1 MPCTILAEMSTVCHH
16 LPPPF
21 LPAGFLQCHTEQAAS
36 AFQFFWGKF
45 IQIVENTG
53 NRVIFIKETHKGR
66 RLLPNPALS
75 GRCIEDFYPLVYFF
89 GGYVRGYLIC
99 FTKTCRENTIE
110 KTHLTP
116 LTERKTLKDN
126 TFCYYL
132 HDYG

>member
-53 NRVIFIKETHKGR
+53 DRIVFIKKLIRVGSFFQI
-66 RLLPNPALS
+66 LLHQA
-75 GRCIEDFYPLVYFF
+75 GA
-89 GGYVRGYLIC
+89 
-99 FTKTCRENTIE
+99 
-110 KTHLTP
+110 
-116 LTERKTLKDN
+116 
-126 TFCYYL
+126 
-132 HDYG
+132 